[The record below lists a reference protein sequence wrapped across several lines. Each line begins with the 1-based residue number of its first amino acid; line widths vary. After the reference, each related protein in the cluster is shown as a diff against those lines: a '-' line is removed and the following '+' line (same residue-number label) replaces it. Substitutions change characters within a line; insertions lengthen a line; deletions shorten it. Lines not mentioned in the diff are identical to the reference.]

1 MLRIGE
7 FSRLSQ
13 VTVKT
18 LRYYDEIGLLKAATV
33 DPFTNHRYYT
43 VDQLTC
49 IHRIVAL
56 KELGLSLQQIAQM
69 LNDNLDLQEMRG
81 MLKLK
86 HAEIQQRVQAE
97 QARLTQVGKFRLR
110 LLEVEEQM
118 PEIEIVVKQVEAF
131 HALTLR
137 RTYATAEECQRF
149 GDQLQPLA
157 EEAVKKANVPYLGP
171 ETEIHYGEEF
181 RFTDIDME
189 FVGRVEPSWTQD
201 LPLGDL
207 GTFVVREVA
216 GLETAATYMHEGAI
230 EQLPEKLALVQR
242 WAVANNYRLCDEIRL
257 VHHRGPLHYQD
268 ENNLIE
274 VQCKIEAN

>member
-1 MLRIGE
+1 MLKIGE

-43 VDQLTC
+43 VDQLSC
-49 IHRIVAL
+49 IHRIIAL
-56 KELGLSLQQIAQM
+56 KELGMSLQQITQM
-69 LNDNLDLQEMRG
+69 LNDNLELHEIRG

-97 QARLTQVGKFRLR
+97 QARLTQVEFRLR
-110 LLEVEEQM
+110 LLEVEEHM
-118 PEIEIVVKQVEAF
+118 PDIEIVVKQVEAF
-131 HALTLR
+131 HALSLR

-149 GDQLQPLA
+149 GDQLQPLV
-157 EEAVKKANVPYLGP
+157 EEAIKQANVPYLGP
-171 ETEIHYGEEF
+171 ETEIHHGDEF

-189 FVGRVEPSWTQD
+189 FVGRIDKSWTED
-201 LPLGDL
+201 LPLGEL
-207 GTFVVREVA
+207 GTFVVREVDR
-216 GLETAATYMHEGAI
+216 LETAATYMHDGAI

-257 VHHRGPLHYQD
+257 VHHRGPLHYKD
-268 ENNLIE
+268 ANNLIE